1 MNRSKM
7 CRPRLRRQT
16 KLRRLSLSK
25 VNHRTRPPQTRSQA
39 RRRFGIKSL
48 PLEKRWSPRR
58 RQQNQLNQR
67 RRRKIPSNP
76 RRSNQ
81 VSRPCAAK
89 RNRSR
94 RIEHPEA
101 SEAIALCLT
110 KTITTENQFTRGRHH
125 ARVIGRTPDG
135 RLVVRLSS
143 GRAVTLPRLSDDDIY
158 APRPRHRAY
167 NGTIGR

>member
-1 MNRSKM
+1 MHHQL
-7 CRPRLRRQT
+7 LRRQT

-25 VNHRTRPPQTRSQA
+25 VNQRTRPLQTRSQV

-48 PLEKRWSPRR
+48 LLEKHWGQRR

-67 RRRKIPSNP
+67 HRRKIPSNP

-81 VSRPCAAK
+81 VSRPCAVK
-89 RNRSR
+89 RKRPR

-110 KTITTENQFTRGRHH
+110 KTITTENQFTRVNTTPESSAGRPM
-125 ARVIGRTPDG
+125 VDWLCGC
-135 RLVVRLSS
+135 RLAGSS
-143 GRAVTLPRLSDDDIY
+143 PCRA
-158 APRPRHRAY
+158 
-167 NGTIGR
+167 